1 MDHMREAQLI
11 LNNNY
16 EDFDEEKVNFWT
28 FNSFN
33 YCFFKHPKEAR
44 ILNIWK
50 DGSVNVLI
58 VNLDNFAEK
67 TDFVEFAIT
76 FALGK

>member
-1 MDHMREAQLI
+1 MSLFE
-11 LNNNY
+11 
-16 EDFDEEKVNFWT
+16 
-28 FNSFN
+28 
-33 YCFFKHPKEAR
+33 HPKEAR

-50 DGSVNVLI
+50 DGPVDVLI

-67 TDFVEFAIT
+67 NDFVEFAIT